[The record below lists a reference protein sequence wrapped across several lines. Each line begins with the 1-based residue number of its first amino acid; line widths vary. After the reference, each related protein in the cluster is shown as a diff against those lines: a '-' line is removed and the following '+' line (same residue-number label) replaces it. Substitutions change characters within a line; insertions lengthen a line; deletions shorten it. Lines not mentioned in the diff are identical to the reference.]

1 MTGTAFPCSRHAV
14 RGQTLKESK
23 RQSQRGTERHSV
35 TIPVQ
40 VTIFEG
46 KRYVDFRGEAS
57 DFSASGLCL
66 VLTRQ
71 LEKDT
76 ALSVKFHLPYNSQV
90 MDMRGIVRRRS
101 GFHHGIEFISVTAY
115 QQELL
120 KRTSKILDLL
130 R

>member
-1 MTGTAFPCSRHAV
+1 MTGTVSFSRCAV
-14 RGQTLKESK
+14 RGQPLKEPK
-23 RQSQRGTERHSV
+23 RQSQRGTERHTV

-57 DFSASGLCL
+57 DLSASGLCL

-71 LEKDT
+71 LEKHT
-76 ALSVKFHLPYNSQV
+76 ALSMKFHLPYNSQV

-101 GFHHGIEFISVTAY
+101 GFHHGIEFISITAY

>member
-1 MTGTAFPCSRHAV
+1 MQHLDKP
-14 RGQTLKESK
+14 LKEQK
-23 RQSQRGTERHSV
+23 RQSQRGTERHRV

-40 VTIFEG
+40 VTVFEG
-46 KRYVDFRGEAS
+46 ERYIDFSGEAS
-57 DFSASGLCL
+57 DFSTTGLCL
-66 VLTRQ
+66 VLTRR

-76 ALSVKFHLPYNSQV
+76 ALSMHFQLPYNSQV
-90 MDMRGIVRRRS
+90 MELRGMVRRRS
-101 GFHHGIEFISVTAY
+101 GFHHGIEFISVSAY